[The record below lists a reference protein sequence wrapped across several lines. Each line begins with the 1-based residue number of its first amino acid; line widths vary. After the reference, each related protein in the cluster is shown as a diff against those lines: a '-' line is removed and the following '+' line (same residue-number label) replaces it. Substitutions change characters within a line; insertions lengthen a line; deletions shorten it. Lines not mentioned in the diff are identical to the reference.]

1 MPQFDYTALDHSGR
15 EVRGVVEAEAPR
27 AAAAQLKDQRL
38 FVLKLQAAGSR
49 GSASPTRT
57 ETTHSASNA
66 TRWARMFPVTTQD
79 RMMFLKQLGL
89 MLRTGLT
96 LLQALDV
103 CRQQATKPHFAAVIE
118 RISQRVRNGT
128 PFSAAVG
135 DEKKYFPEFLVKLL
149 ESAEASGEMDIT
161 LDRAAQHLERRAEL
175 QAKLLSSMIY
185 PAVVVLTS
193 IGVAAFLVFKVV
205 PKFAAF
211 FARRGGQLPWATQFL
226 MDFSSWLI
234 KYGPYLLLAL
244 SVSAGILFFM
254 YLNPRGR
261 YLIDRTLLYI
271 PVIGSLLRVGAMAQF
286 SQTLAMLLR
295 SGLTLLE
302 SLRITGDVVSNRAF
316 RKIIHQSSEEIL
328 KGRDLSSSLRERLI
342 PPLVVQVVAVGEQT
356 GALSEV
362 LSELSDFYD
371 QQLQIKIRRMSALI
385 EPLMIL
391 IIGGM
396 VGFVYFA
403 FFQAVLQLAT
413 GGR

>member
-1 MPQFDYTALDHSGR
+1 MDATDLETFVDALIDDLTPVAAR
-15 EVRGVVEAEAPR
+15 EGDRPLFHLLDAPRRGVDDEAVVAVLAAAVTLRNLADHVIASAVVAAER
-27 AAAAQLKDQRL
+27 AAI
-38 FVLKLQAAGSR
+38 
-49 GSASPTRT
+49 P
-57 ETTHSASNA
+57 
-66 TRWARMFPVTTQD
+66 ARQH
-79 RMMFLKQLGL
+79 
-89 MLRTGLT
+89 LRTGTDL
-96 LLQALDV
+96 
-103 CRQQATKPHFAAVIE
+103 
-118 RISQRVRNGT
+118 
-128 PFSAAVG
+128 
-135 DEKKYFPEFLVKLL
+135 
-149 ESAEASGEMDIT
+149 
-161 LDRAAQHLERRAEL
+161 
-175 QAKLLSSMIY
+175 
-185 PAVVVLTS
+185 LTS